1 MSLSPETQ
9 LRNTI
14 LSKVFSLHWTTD
26 FRCASHNHRCI
37 KPGHAGCCYKHLWKD
52 DSGAQWTTAYDCDR
66 MLPVQRVQVWL
77 SPLLHVPLSLLVEQ
91 SSAMKSY
98 DHRVGSVDAEGH
110 RGCRLSGNHYRRPNF
125 TWRSESVMK
134 CVSMAIELHQAL
146 HHQAQWKP
154 LMDSRAW
161 RCVLWSDQSHVSIGP
176 SDRLIESEFGWW
188 LPGQQYLNIKF
199 SSNSVWP
206 HKWASGR
213 TRACILRRTHL

>member
-91 SSAMKSY
+91 RW
-98 DHRVGSVDAEGH
+98 RVTITEWGQWMLRDTEVADFLEITTDDQTSHGVQIASWNVFPWQPSCTKLYIIKHNESLWWTLEHGDVFSGVTNHTSPSGH
-110 RGCRLSGNHYRRPNF
+110 L
-125 TWRSESVMK
+125 
-134 CVSMAIELHQAL
+134 
-146 HHQAQWKP
+146 
-154 LMDSRAW
+154 
-161 RCVLWSDQSHVSIGP
+161 IG
-176 SDRLIESEFGWW
+176 W
-188 LPGQQYLNIKF
+188 
-199 SSNSVWP
+199 
-206 HKWASGR
+206 
-213 TRACILRRTHL
+213 